1 MTGEFQGVNFFKEIL
16 NNITNANQI
25 ESIISE

>member
-1 MTGEFQGVNFFKEIL
+1 MTEEFQGVNFFKEIL
-16 NNITNANQI
+16 NNITNVNQI